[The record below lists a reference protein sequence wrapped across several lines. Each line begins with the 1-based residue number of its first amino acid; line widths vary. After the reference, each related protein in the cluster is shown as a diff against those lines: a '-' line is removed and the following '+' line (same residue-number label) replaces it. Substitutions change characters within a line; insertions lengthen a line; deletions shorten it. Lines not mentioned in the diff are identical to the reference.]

1 MKGYDYNTLLSSK
14 HRMSHI
20 PHTLFLTSLPVFYVS
35 YIGTHTH
42 HLLRHTILHIPLLNP
57 VFELPANLFTK
68 WFGPGKAIPL
78 YTIIFGVLSIAM
90 GFVKSFGSSLAVRFL
105 LGCVGGTG
113 DGRGMTRF
121 ADARVL
127 QCG

>member
-1 MKGYDYNTLLSSK
+1 MGYDYNTLLSSK
-14 HRMSHI
+14 HPHI
-20 PHTLFLTSLPVFYVS
+20 PHPAYPPPDDPPS
-35 YIGTHTH
+35 
-42 HLLRHTILHIPLLNP
+42 LLRQLHWYAHPHLSKHPISPTPFRRP

-90 GFVKSFGSSLAVRFL
+90 GFVKNFGASLAVRFL
-105 LGCVGGTG
+105 LGCVRWTGG
-113 DGRGMTRF
+113 GRGMTGF
-121 ADARVL
+121 ANARDL